1 MRFNLNEEFRRQEE
15 EKVRKHHEYLESQK
29 VDPTFV
35 PINIADMI
43 RQAEENGEYDDDEL
57 SDDEQDETD
66 ESNESDESG
75 KSDSE

>member
-1 MRFNLNEEFRRQEE
+1 MKFYINEEFRRQEE
-15 EKVRKHHEYLESQK
+15 EKARRHHEYLESQK

-43 RQAEENGEYDDDEL
+43 RQAEENGEYDDEL
-57 SDDEQDETD
+57 DDDEQDEAD
-66 ESNESDESG
+66 ESNESDESV

>member
-35 PINIADMI
+35 P
-43 RQAEENGEYDDDEL
+43 R
-57 SDDEQDETD
+57 SD
-66 ESNESDESG
+66 
-75 KSDSE
+75 

>member
-1 MRFNLNEEFRRQEE
+1 MRFNINEEFRRQEE

-43 RQAEENGEYDDDEL
+43 RQAEENGEYDDEL
-57 SDDEQDETD
+57 DDDEQDEAD
-66 ESNESDESG
+66 ESNESDESV